1 MQSPLPRRKAG
12 PCRLALLLLCVVAV
26 AWWWQPLGDSVGLAL
41 ASVRGSPWPLRA
53 PARPLAPGSEALVAL
68 RGGKMAMGATEGNF
82 KVCVCGGAGGI
93 GQPLSMLMAMNPNV
107 AEVAVQD
114 ITMAAVPP
122 AGVAADIGHLES
134 KARVT
139 GYAIDPKQ
147 PAKDQLEECLSGCD
161 LVLIPAGVP
170 RKPGMTRDD
179 LFQVNADIAKGLAEA
194 CATHCPNAVV
204 ALIVNPV
211 NSIVPAVGE
220 LYKKKGLDSRK
231 VLGITTLDTVRA
243 NKFVA
248 EACDCNPDEVD
259 IPVVGGHAG
268 ATILPLFS
276 QDPKTAKLA
285 QDVIEALD
293 KRTQVG
299 GTEVVDAKAGA
310 GSATLSMAYAGARL
324 GQAVLNGLMG
334 KTGKEAEEHAYVATE
349 GVSSELPY
357 FSSKVTF
364 GKSGVEK
371 VHPVGKLS
379 DYEATRLKEVN
390 EQLEGEIAKGLE
402 YAAQNELA

>member
-1 MQSPLPRRKAG
+1 
-12 PCRLALLLLCVVAV
+12 
-26 AWWWQPLGDSVGLAL
+26 
-41 ASVRGSPWPLRA
+41 
-53 PARPLAPGSEALVAL
+53 
-68 RGGKMAMGATEGNF
+68 
-82 KVCVCGGAGGI
+82 
-93 GQPLSMLMAMNPNV
+93 MLMAMNPNV

-276 QDPKTAKLA
+276 QDPKTAGLA
-285 QDVIEALD
+285 QDVLEALD

-324 GQAVLNGLMG
+324 GKAVLNGLLG
-334 KTGKEAEEHAYVATE
+334 KKGPEAEEHAYVATE

-364 GKSGVEK
+364 GPGGVET

-379 DYEATRLKEVN
+379 DYEAGRLEEVN
-390 EQLEGEIAKGLE
+390 KQLEGEIAKGLE
-402 YAAQNELA
+402 YAAQNELS